1 MVLHLS
7 ENQDFH
13 VMALAAIDLCRSGD
27 WAAGLPRLSFVAKY
41 RHGDEPLPGVFYSY
55 LGYGLAKRERKYQEG
70 LDLCKI
76 GVGLNEFD
84 GEPWLYLAKTYMLF
98 GRRKPAIGALD
109 RGLQLDP
116 EGRDLLKMRS
126 EFGWRRPPVMSA
138 LPRGHTI
145 NRVAG
150 GLRSLATPS
159 GGTLR

>member
-27 WAAGLPRLSFVAKY
+27 WVAGLPRLSYVAKY
-41 RHGDEPLPGVFYSY
+41 RNGDELLPCVFFSY

-70 LDLCKI
+70 LDLCKT
-76 GVGLNEFD
+76 GVRLNEFD

-98 GRRKPAIGALD
+98 GRKKPAIEALD

-116 EGRDLLKMRS
+116 EDRDLLRMRG
-126 EFGWRRPPVMSA
+126 EFGWRRRTVMSA
-138 LPRGHTI
+138 LPRAHAI
-145 NRVAG
+145 NRVTG
-150 GLRSLATPS
+150 GLRSLAMSRRESP
-159 GGTLR
+159 